1 MVGQFDETTNDIGIA
16 LHIKLAIVFVCD
28 SEAEA
33 LVEAPS
39 GIDSYYIYADC
50 KIERRGFANQ
60 SLHHLCADPVA
71 LKAALHK
78 HLPDKKFI
86 IFPDNPHPAYI
97 GAV

>member
-1 MVGQFDETTNDIGIA
+1 VGQFDETSNDIGIA
-16 LHIKLAIVFVCD
+16 LHIKLAIVFMCD

-39 GIDSYYIYADC
+39 GIDSYYIHADW

-60 SLHHLCADPVA
+60 SLHHLCADPLA

-78 HLPDKKFI
+78 HLPDKKFNHL
-86 IFPDNPHPAYI
+86 P
-97 GAV
+97 